1 MLHTLLVLTLI
12 AIIILVIWLN
22 ITGRIRDNVLKKT
35 STVVALF
42 SAVVALLLS
51 VLTLS
56 NTISDQEDSPGTS
69 TYPIRSTILTGINH
83 YPALSLNLLDSSL
96 KDSVIQDIYE
106 KLGISGQPLV
116 YSGNAVFENIERFKN
131 ESQINKLME
140 EFVQD
145 PGDMGLNYAVNK
157 NDSTTE
163 GSFDFQTSQDVE
175 SFESSLK
182 RLGPDNADLFNYAPI
197 LSPLQLDGEDINYT
211 ALAYQNRSNN
221 ARYIL
226 VQYPKLGNIYDSY
239 VGIGNFL
246 QKGVSTQWLEKVIQ
260 ANPQHRGI
268 IGFQYPFVLELGE
281 ANLLYE
287 VCGDNYVLDAIE
299 SLLASPYIKFVDI
312 ENESNSTISVD
323 GFIQRVLE
331 REAYELTNI
340 DQRTSLIE
348 EDSIK
353 ETEEIRGISL
363 KPSQHLLI
371 PTEFGFDTKPYKE
384 ILLTPN
390 FEQAEFQENMDVNI
404 LVYRPLNEP
413 LDKYRDASVEGLRQS
428 TQLITIPS
436 QYAKGIKS
444 IEELVELVPRRFAV
458 GSVLTIDSV
467 RVNGRD
473 IKIPAP
479 VDEPTILVAEVF
491 HAGSCPYLLFFNSE
505 YDEWIEMGTVLYGV
519 DSIDKKNSEIRKIP
533 EGIAKIKIEE
543 RESEITYLDYITI
556 GYKNPLDGKKG
567 EAYLPYA
574 ELESIDGTY
583 LSLKQGEFLEI
594 DLDEFVPKGS
604 EDLELLISG
613 FYEVQ

>member
-1 MLHTLLVLTLI
+1 MLNTLLVLTLI

-51 VLTLS
+51 ILTLS

-246 QKGVSTQWLEKVIQ
+246 QKGVST
-260 ANPQHRGI
+260 G
-268 IGFQYPFVLELGE
+268 
-281 ANLLYE
+281 
-287 VCGDNYVLDAIE
+287 
-299 SLLASPYIKFVDI
+299 
-312 ENESNSTISVD
+312 
-323 GFIQRVLE
+323 RVK
-331 REAYELTNI
+331 T
-340 DQRTSLIE
+340 T
-348 EDSIK
+348 
-353 ETEEIRGISL
+353 G
-363 KPSQHLLI
+363 
-371 PTEFGFDTKPYKE
+371 
-384 ILLTPN
+384 
-390 FEQAEFQENMDVNI
+390 
-404 LVYRPLNEP
+404 
-413 LDKYRDASVEGLRQS
+413 GL
-428 TQLITIPS
+428 
-436 QYAKGIKS
+436 
-444 IEELVELVPRRFAV
+444 
-458 GSVLTIDSV
+458 
-467 RVNGRD
+467 
-473 IKIPAP
+473 
-479 VDEPTILVAEVF
+479 
-491 HAGSCPYLLFFNSE
+491 
-505 YDEWIEMGTVLYGV
+505 
-519 DSIDKKNSEIRKIP
+519 
-533 EGIAKIKIEE
+533 
-543 RESEITYLDYITI
+543 
-556 GYKNPLDGKKG
+556 
-567 EAYLPYA
+567 
-574 ELESIDGTY
+574 
-583 LSLKQGEFLEI
+583 
-594 DLDEFVPKGS
+594 
-604 EDLELLISG
+604 
-613 FYEVQ
+613 